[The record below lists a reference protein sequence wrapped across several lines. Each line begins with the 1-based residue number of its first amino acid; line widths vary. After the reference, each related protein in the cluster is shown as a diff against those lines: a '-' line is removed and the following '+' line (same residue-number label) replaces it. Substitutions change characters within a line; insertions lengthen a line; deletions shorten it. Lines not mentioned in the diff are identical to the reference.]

1 MVSRSVGAFS
11 HCVFSLDGDTQPTL
25 HDACCEVGRQAEQRD
40 VTWKRVGVPRVSL
53 MPDGRFTSAKI
64 PRSLVF
70 YLQSP
75 LELERSY
82 LQNSWSGCTYFL
94 DSNRNTRCTV
104 IGIVRLNLISQKTD
118 ECTHGHTEFYS
129 WQ

>member
-70 YLQSP
+70 LSAIAIRIRK
-75 LELERSY
+75 EL
-82 LQNSWSGCTYFL
+82 CPKFL
-94 DSNRNTRCTV
+94 
-104 IGIVRLNLISQKTD
+104 VRMYIFFGL
-118 ECTHGHTEFYS
+118 
-129 WQ
+129 